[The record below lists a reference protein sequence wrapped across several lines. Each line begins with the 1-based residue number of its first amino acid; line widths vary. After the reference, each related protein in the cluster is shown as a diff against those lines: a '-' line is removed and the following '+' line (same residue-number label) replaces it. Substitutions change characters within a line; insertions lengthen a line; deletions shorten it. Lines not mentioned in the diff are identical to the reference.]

1 MLGNVVTNTASG
13 TISMLSEP
21 RTVIMARFLVLGLR
35 AHELVN
41 GQESASVQMKV
52 AAVNTSI
59 LACVVLNNVAA
70 SNPRAFYDALSR
82 AEMESAVISL
92 LHSLAA
98 NAPEK
103 VVDKEDANRSGGTN
117 EEQLIQYLRIVLR
130 TIRCFIRLQNSCP
143 HYCNDP
149 FWTYPVQQ
157 LVSNHTSSSA
167 VNRLLRP
174 FQPSKWSL
182 ISSIDRVLHRF
193 TGPLVSVSQEPNALN
208 KAFFSTSASCID
220 AFGICFLLLSD
231 VLSAAGLEG
240 LLTYLRSCKDVD
252 LFTSAAGT
260 TTGTI
265 FFKTQ
270 AAALPSSMNELVST
284 VLARY
289 GSSITN
295 MIQFTFNLNHDA
307 KPPPV
312 ADESKQPQDVS
323 KTQEEDVLDED
334 FDDEAIDAPATKAA
348 DKERASSRA
357 KKAHKSTE
365 VTAIAPTNK
374 KKREDRSGGVDF
386 SPLLGP
392 AFALTSALLD
402 CAYDSVLDSMMP
414 TASIAAP
421 SAAAAKSMSRSK
433 HEGMLLAVFRASYL
447 CPDSRSIHKSGLK
460 ILATIAAKGTSGLFP
475 ADIVTKGNPKQK
487 NPAKVGQLKINE
499 DTLLNHSAAQLKPTT
514 GAKSKVAGGT
524 ENIPEPNAEATA
536 EANSAGGGSA
546 DNAKPEAMGRIVQ
559 CANFV
564 LAAAALCEYDAD
576 FYSQF
581 GAVMKSLASSSES
594 SREVSIRSKG
604 GSLLIG
610 VNMK

>member
-41 GQESASVQMKV
+41 GQERASVQMKV

-92 LHSLAA
+92 LHSLTA

-103 VVDKEDANRSGGTN
+103 VVDKEDANRSGRTN

-157 LVSNHTSSSA
+157 LVGNHTSSSA

-182 ISSIDRVLHRF
+182 ISSIDHVLDRF
-193 TGPLVSVSQEPNALN
+193 TRPLVSVSQEPNALN

-220 AFGICFLLLSD
+220 AFGIGFLLLSD

-252 LFTSAAGT
+252 LFTSAAGS

-270 AAALPSSMNELVST
+270 AAALPSSMNELISA

-307 KPPPV
+307 KLPV
-312 ADESKQPQDVS
+312 AVVYNQPQDV
-323 KTQEEDVLDED
+323 
-334 FDDEAIDAPATKAA
+334 
-348 DKERASSRA
+348 
-357 KKAHKSTE
+357 
-365 VTAIAPTNK
+365 
-374 KKREDRSGGVDF
+374 
-386 SPLLGP
+386 
-392 AFALTSALLD
+392 
-402 CAYDSVLDSMMP
+402 
-414 TASIAAP
+414 
-421 SAAAAKSMSRSK
+421 
-433 HEGMLLAVFRASYL
+433 
-447 CPDSRSIHKSGLK
+447 
-460 ILATIAAKGTSGLFP
+460 
-475 ADIVTKGNPKQK
+475 
-487 NPAKVGQLKINE
+487 
-499 DTLLNHSAAQLKPTT
+499 
-514 GAKSKVAGGT
+514 
-524 ENIPEPNAEATA
+524 
-536 EANSAGGGSA
+536 
-546 DNAKPEAMGRIVQ
+546 
-559 CANFV
+559 
-564 LAAAALCEYDAD
+564 
-576 FYSQF
+576 
-581 GAVMKSLASSSES
+581 
-594 SREVSIRSKG
+594 
-604 GSLLIG
+604 
-610 VNMK
+610 

>member
-1 MLGNVVTNTASG
+1 M
-13 TISMLSEP
+13 
-21 RTVIMARFLVLGLR
+21 
-35 AHELVN
+35 VN
-41 GQESASVQMKV
+41 GQERASVQMKV

-92 LHSLAA
+92 LHSLTA

-103 VVDKEDANRSGGTN
+103 VVDKEDANRSGRTN

-130 TIRCFIRLQNSCP
+130 TIRCFIRLQNTCP
-143 HYCNDP
+143 HTCKYP
-149 FWTYPVQQ
+149 YLTYPVQQ
-157 LVSNHTSSSA
+157 LVGNHTSSSA

-182 ISSIDRVLHRF
+182 ISSIDHVLDRF
-193 TGPLVSVSQEPNALN
+193 TRPLVSVSQEPNALN

-220 AFGICFLLLSD
+220 AFGIGFLLLSD

-252 LFTSAAGT
+252 LFTSAAGS

-270 AAALPSSMNELVST
+270 AAALPSSMNELISA

-307 KPPPV
+307 KLPV

-323 KTQEEDVLDED
+323 KTPEEDVLDED

-348 DKERASSRA
+348 DKERAGIKA
-357 KKAHKSTE
+357 KKAHKSIE
-365 VTAIAPTNK
+365 VTAIAPSNK
-374 KKREDRSGGVDF
+374 KKREDRSGVVDF
-386 SPLLGP
+386 GPLLGP

-414 TASIAAP
+414 TASIPAP
-421 SAAAAKSMSRSK
+421 STAAAKSMSRSK

-447 CPDSRSIHKSGLK
+447 CPDSRSLHKSGLK

-475 ADIVTKGNPKQK
+475 AEIVTKGNPKQK

-514 GAKSKVAGGT
+514 GTKSKAAGGT